1 MKTWKK
7 LSKTVAST
15 AVAVALGSALTTATL
30 AANHPVKVGVLHSLT
45 GTMAIS
51 ESALKDTI
59 LMLIEEQ
66 NKKGGVLGRQLEA
79 VVKDPA
85 SDWPTYGTMA
95 REMIEDDGVS
105 VIFGGWTSVSRKNVV
120 PVVEDLDGLLFYPV
134 QYEGQEQSENV
145 FYTGATPNQQAI
157 PAVEYL
163 LDQGARRFYLAG
175 TDYVY
180 PRTTNEILVNFL
192 QTKGISGDD
201 VIVNYTPFGH
211 SDWAG
216 IVSEI
221 KAFAA
226 QGVKTA
232 VISTVNGDAN
242 IHFYAE
248 LAAQNVTADQIP
260 VMAFSVGEGELK
272 VMDAAPLAGH
282 LVAWNYFMTA
292 DNPVNAAFIRQWRA
306 YTNDAAGVTNDPMEA
321 HMIGFKMWI
330 AAIKKAGTAEP
341 ADVIEAL
348 GGLKAMGLTGQ
359 EVVMDEENHHLHKP
373 VYVGV
378 INPDGSIKS
387 VWDSGGLVAPKP
399 WSPYIKG

>member
-1 MKTWKK
+1 MSTWKK
-7 LSKTVAST
+7 ALRSVAST
-15 AVAVALGSALTTATL
+15 AVAVALGGALSTATL
-30 AANHPVKVGVLHSLT
+30 AEDHPIKVGVLHSLS

-85 SDWPTYGTMA
+85 SDWPTFGTMA
-95 REMIEDDGVS
+95 RELIEDDGVS
-105 VIFGGWTSVSRKNVV
+105 AIFGGWTSVSRKNVV

-163 LDQGARRFYLAG
+163 LDQGAQRFYLIG

-180 PRTTNEILVNFL
+180 PRTTNDILVNFL
-192 QTKGISGDD
+192 NSKGISGDD
-201 VIVNYTPFGH
+201 VIVKYTPFGH
-211 SDWAG
+211 ADWAD

-221 KAFAA
+221 KVFAA
-226 QGVKTA
+226 QGTKVA
-232 VISTVNGDAN
+232 VVSTVNGDAN
-242 IHFYAE
+242 VQFYAE

-260 VMAFSVGEGELK
+260 VMAFSVGEGELNA
-272 VMDAAPLAGH
+272 MDAAPLAGH

-292 DNPVNAAFIRQWRA
+292 DTGENAAFIKRWRE
-306 YTNDAAGVTNDPMEA
+306 YTNDSANVTTDPMEA

-330 AAIKKAGTAEP
+330 AAIEKAGTTDP
-341 ADVIEAL
+341 AAVAEAL
-348 GGLKAMGLTGQ
+348 GGLTAMGLTGQ

-387 VWDSGGLVAPKP
+387 VWNSDGLVAPKP
-399 WSPYIKG
+399 WSPYLKG